1 MTNTRRENLMLIRGI
16 SVRFVSVIAAM
27 AGSAAF
33 ASAALVSH
41 WQFEG
46 NLNDAAG
53 SNAGTANGPLGYQS
67 AVVGQGLDLNGGHV
81 SVANPIAGGLESAS
95 GFTVALFVNFET
107 VVGGGSLVNLRTT
120 SNNSGFSLEERFA
133 VPGSVSFFLNTVGGA
148 SFDEIFSD
156 GWQTGRFYHLAVSY
170 DAASKQMKMY
180 RDGTQIAFGLSTN
193 SGMVTDPGHQFF
205 IGRNAVNGTLSNST
219 LDEVRFYNS
228 ALTDQEI
235 AALAVPEPMTVL
247 GLAAGVALLARRKR
261 KA

>member
-1 MTNTRRENLMLIRGI
+1 MFIREI
-16 SVRFVSVIAAM
+16 SFRFVAVIAVM
-27 AGSAAF
+27 ASSVVF

-41 WQFEG
+41 WQFED
-46 NLNDAAG
+46 NLSDAVG
-53 SNAGTANGPLGYQS
+53 PNSGTGNGPLSYQA

-81 SVANPIAGGLESAS
+81 SVANPTGGGLESAS

-120 SNNSGFSLEERFA
+120 DNTCGFSLEERFA
-133 VPGSVSFFLNTVGGA
+133 VPGSVSFFLNTVGGTG
-148 SFDEIFSD
+148 FDEIFID

-180 RDGTQIAFGLSTN
+180 RDGAQVAFGLSTN
-193 SGMVTDPGHQFF
+193 SGMVTNPGHQFF

-219 LDEVRFYNS
+219 LDDVRFYNS
-228 ALTDQEI
+228 ALSDQEI
-235 AALAVPEPMTVL
+235 AALAVPEPMTML
-247 GLAAGVALLARRKR
+247 GLAAGAAILARRKR